1 MFKKIKENEGL
12 LFMIKII
19 LVYVA
24 WTIIRQSF
32 VNIEFLIPYWADFND
47 FFAAKY
53 VAASSWIL
61 ENWYGYDL
69 MYNKRNILPKG
80 SSGVYVGNHCL
91 GISAKFIFSA
101 IIISLTGKWIHKFL
115 FILLGLSIIVFINFL
130 RILMLAKQLTEGEVF
145 MFDLNHK
152 YIYVIFVYGVILGL
166 IMIWEKYFAHK
177 KS

>member
-1 MFKKIKENEGL
+1 MIKKITENEGL
-12 LFMIKII
+12 FFIVKIM
-19 LVYVA
+19 LVYLA

-32 VNIEFLIPYWADFND
+32 VNIELLSPSWWAFND
-47 FFAAKY
+47 FFAAQY

-61 ENWYGYDL
+61 ENWFGYDL
-69 MYNKRNILPKG
+69 IYNKRNILPKG

-101 IIISLTGKWIHKFL
+101 IIISLTGKWIHKFF
-115 FILLGLSIIVFINFL
+115 FILFGLTIIVFINFL
-130 RILMLAKQLTEGEVF
+130 RIVMLAKQLTEGEVY

-152 YIYVIFVYGVILGL
+152 YIYVLFVYGVIFGL